1 MMRDNQYPS
10 PKGRSSPKVSSPS
23 QHPKLVAV
31 KVDPMLAMYSE
42 MEPTVA
48 MFDGIHTSMPI
59 VEPLETPV
67 TADEVVEE
75 LTRPRKRAKQNSG
88 EAVAPSQAPALST
101 TRRAAAAQAIATTRA
116 AVAAEMDEYDDADNG
131 APIVATATQARN
143 RGVVS
148 ALLQKMSDSSANGG
162 AAPRKHKRKRGEV
175 QKAKHN
181 VAEKRR
187 RSEMNEAI
195 DRIKVLLPTKEDA
208 GITPVIPNT
217 PQQKPTK
224 VSVLMDAA
232 EYIESVQALCC
243 QLAEENQT
251 LQEDNA
257 TLKSELAALRV
268 TEQWSAGS
276 SPVAAPAAVSEAME
290 AHSTTDEESHD
301 FSNPP
306 LSPSA
311 TRTYE
316 LSPSEVAALG
326 VKSHVDVTGVIGSGY
341 SQNFATMALLTVLFF
356 TFWGSFLSMFDLNDA
371 EYGISRVLLS
381 IPSQPTFTTYLVH
394 FFGEM
399 CRALWGFFCW
409 FRFVFLVYTLSAWRI
424 KFMAPGSAPFDTA
437 SARLAEVQ
445 QMRSKMGTARTFKA
459 ARKLAKSLNREVP
472 KSSFWLY
479 LGLFVQFFRFISISM
494 YFGYWIERLVLRIRG
509 IRTQVAQAA
518 SLELNALHL
527 LVDAFPE
534 TNAQFWYA
542 ALRLYNDA
550 TVYTADTGIVSQ
562 ELLRVRVYKGIALRL
577 RHHLATPVRW
587 FGIFCDMKGSTLIEK
602 FMAKAAAGVSK
613 KSAKK
618 PHQDEV
624 ASESSCDE
632 TSSDE
637 EEASGEE
644 DHVVSVPT
652 PSASAKKNISPSDQV
667 MGIALATMNQLIADI
682 DEGRFSKAEQN
693 AMHLVQ
699 FFVDSNSG
707 NQEDAMQRSMS
718 WGKSRINLM
727 VAFTQFCQ
735 GRHEDAVRTLT
746 SNIHE
751 NCESAEEDEEDSEIL
766 ATSMT
771 LLAIAFM
778 HKGEISAA
786 SRLLEHVRRRCSL
799 EVTSNAQIRIVFDA
813 AHAKLALLQGEFAS
827 CLQRL
832 RAVMLLCNATC
843 QDHRFQDLA
852 VGAYV
857 ATVTLDLLEE
867 YKKQSGAEKEVSE
880 LIQMTQLSLSLLARA
895 SATSRFFLPTYHLCM
910 ARFAALQNK
919 QDTAK
924 QNLLK
929 SYSLAQTM
937 KWDVAAGLAASEM
950 KKQGIQQPELNSSLP
965 VTV

>member
-1 MMRDNQYPS
+1 MNAFDLLPEAEAPELYSHSQYADMNMDDGSAMDTDGSPEANIRALDAFSWPGPAQFDTSAIQAPYVSFQVAKDDHLDQLEYQLGTSDPAPQLSKRDNTYS
-10 PKGRSSPKVSSPS
+10 SSKGRSSPKVSSP
-23 QHPKLVAV
+23 QQLPKLLPI

-48 MFDGIHTSMPI
+48 MFDAVHTSLPI
-59 VEPLETPV
+59 MESLAAPV

-88 EAVAPSQAPALST
+88 DATTPSPAPAIST

-116 AVAAEMDEYDDADNG
+116 AVAAEMDEYDDADSG

-148 ALLQKMSDSSANGG
+148 ALLQKMGDASANGG
-162 AAPRKHKRKRGEV
+162 APPRKHKRKRGEV

-208 GITPVIPNT
+208 GITPVLPNA

-243 QLAEENQT
+243 QLAEENQS
-251 LQEDNA
+251 LQEDNSR
-257 TLKSELAALRV
+257 LKSELAALRV

-276 SPVAAPAAVSEAME
+276 SPVAAPTTGSDAVE

-301 FSNPP
+301 QSNPP

-326 VKSHVDVTGVIGSGY
+326 VKSNVDVSGVIGSGY

-356 TFWGSFLSMFDLNDA
+356 TFWGNFLYMFDLNDA

-409 FRFVFLVYTLSAWRI
+409 FRFVFVVYTLSAWRI
-424 KFMAPGSAPFDTA
+424 KFMAPGSTQFEVA
-437 SARLAEVQ
+437 SARLQEVQ

-459 ARKLAKSLNREVP
+459 ARKLAKSLHREVP
-472 KSSFWLY
+472 KSGFSLY

-518 SLELNALHL
+518 SVELNALHL
-527 LVDAFPE
+527 LVDSFPE
-534 TNAQFWYA
+534 TNTQFWYA

-577 RHHLATPVRW
+577 RHHLDTTARW
-587 FGIFCDMKGSTLIEK
+587 FGIFCDMKGSSLIES
-602 FMAKAAAGVSK
+602 FMAKAAAGVSNK

-618 PHQDEV
+618 SSHED
-624 ASESSCDE
+624 ASGSDSSCDE

-637 EEASGEE
+637 EDASAEE
-644 DHVVSVPT
+644 GDDHVVSVP
-652 PSASAKKNISPSDQV
+652 AAAAAAAKKNVSPSDQV

-699 FFVDSNSG
+699 FFVDSNSN
-707 NQEDAMQRSMS
+707 NQEGAMQRSMA

-735 GRHEDAVRTLT
+735 AV
-746 SNIHE
+746 
-751 NCESAEEDEEDSEIL
+751 
-766 ATSMT
+766 
-771 LLAIAFM
+771 
-778 HKGEISAA
+778 
-786 SRLLEHVRRRCSL
+786 
-799 EVTSNAQIRIVFDA
+799 
-813 AHAKLALLQGEFAS
+813 
-827 CLQRL
+827 
-832 RAVMLLCNATC
+832 
-843 QDHRFQDLA
+843 
-852 VGAYV
+852 
-857 ATVTLDLLEE
+857 
-867 YKKQSGAEKEVSE
+867 
-880 LIQMTQLSLSLLARA
+880 
-895 SATSRFFLPTYHLCM
+895 
-910 ARFAALQNK
+910 
-919 QDTAK
+919 
-924 QNLLK
+924 
-929 SYSLAQTM
+929 
-937 KWDVAAGLAASEM
+937 
-950 KKQGIQQPELNSSLP
+950 
-965 VTV
+965 